1 MLFNAV
7 EAECTRQTDPRA
19 MKVVVAPDKFRGSL
33 SAATAARAMARGV
46 RAADPSA
53 RIDEVPMAD
62 GGEGT
67 VDALVASTGGTRM
80 EAEVTG
86 PLGAPVKAAFGRL
99 GDGRTAVLE
108 MAAASGLALLSPAQ
122 RDPSRT
128 TTRGTGQLV

>member
-33 SAATAARAMARGV
+33 SAESAARAMARGV
-46 RAADPSA
+46 RAADPIA

-67 VDALVASTGGTRM
+67 VDALGASTGGTRL
-80 EAEVTG
+80 EAEGTG
-86 PLGAPVKAAFGRL
+86 PLGAPVKAALGRL
-99 GDGRTAVLE
+99 GGGRAPALG
-108 MAAASGLALLSPAQ
+108 AAAAAGLP
-122 RDPSRT
+122 
-128 TTRGTGQLV
+128 LV